1 MTAVA
6 QARGVTPAEVALAWV
21 RAQPAVTSVI
31 LGARTPEQL
40 AENLKAAD
48 LSLDAAEI
56 DALDTASAPE
66 VGDYP
71 YGPQAIAQR
80 HRKLEGG
87 R

>member
-1 MTAVA
+1 M
-6 QARGVTPAEVALAWV
+6 
-21 RAQPAVTSVI
+21 TSVI
-31 LGARTPEQL
+31 LGARTTEQL

-48 LSLDAAEI
+48 LRLDAAEM
-56 DALDTASAPE
+56 DALTAASDPE
-66 VGDYP
+66 AGVYP